1 MSNEVGDASKEID
14 AVKKELM
21 QMKQSH
27 IKAKVHKKEDAVSN
41 AESKIC
47 VDTELE
53 YSRND
58 CKSTAFGIDEATF
71 LKCVILQARFKT

>member
-1 MSNEVGDASKEID
+1 MSNEVGDAPKEID
-14 AVKKELM
+14 AVKKE
-21 QMKQSH
+21 Q
-27 IKAKVHKKEDAVSN
+27 AKGHKKEDAISN
-41 AESKIC
+41 AESNIC
-47 VDTELE
+47 DDTELE